1 MTMTM
6 KMADM
11 MTYKTTDPKN
21 YTGNIQGEYPA
32 RVSEAMPEF
41 CGDHA
46 IPRSGI
52 MHGGIAFIRQ
62 VTA

>member
-1 MTMTM
+1 
-6 KMADM
+6 